1 MKVLQ
6 LGKFY
11 PIIGGVE
18 KVMFDLTRGLST
30 YGVECD
36 MLCADLTGHRCTY
49 ELYDH
54 GAHLICTPSLTKK
67 FATCFSPAMI
77 LRLRS
82 ICNQYDI
89 IHVHHPDPM
98 AAIALFLSG
107 YQGKVILHWHSD
119 IIKQHFLLQFY
130 LPLQNWLIKRA
141 DLILGT
147 TPVYIRSSPYLQM
160 VQEKTNYLPIGIKP
174 LIPNPKKVRAIRNI
188 YSGKKIVFSLGRLV
202 NYKGFS
208 YLIDAAKTL
217 SDDYVVLIGGSG
229 ELEAKLR
236 QQIDKSGLQKKVYL
250 LGRIPEE
257 DIASYYGA
265 CDLYCLSSVYKT
277 EAFAI
282 VQIEAMSCGKPVVST
297 AIPGSGV
304 SWVNKDGASGLVVPP
319 GDSKALGNAIQ
330 KILSDNSIYHKLSE
344 GAFTRY
350 KEEFSANEMIIRC
363 VSFYKQ
369 VIDI

>member
-11 PIIGGVE
+11 PILGGVE
-18 KVMFDLTRGLST
+18 KVMFDLTRGLT
-30 YGVECD
+30 ANGVACD
-36 MLCADLTGHRCTY
+36 MLCADLTGHRHTY
-49 ELYDH
+49 EINDQT
-54 GAHLICTPSLTKK
+54 AHLICTPTWVNK
-67 FATCFSPAMI
+67 FATCISPAMI
-77 LRLRS
+77 IKLKS
-82 ICNQYDI
+82 ICNKYDI
-89 IHVHHPDPM
+89 IHIHHPDPM
-98 AAIALFLSG
+98 AALALYLSG
-107 YQGKVILHWHSD
+107 YQGKVVLHWHSD
-119 IIKQHFLLQFY
+119 IIKQHRLLHFY
-130 LPLQNWLIKRA
+130 LPLQNWLIRRA

-147 TPVYIRSSPYLQM
+147 TPVYVKESPYLQT
-160 VQEKTNYLPIGIKP
+160 VQEKTDFLPIGIDP
-174 LIPNPKKVRAIRNI
+174 VTPNPTKVKAFCCKYPN
-188 YSGKKIVFSLGRLV
+188 KKIVFSLGRLV
-202 NYKGFS
+202 SYKGFS

-217 SDDYVVLIGGSG
+217 PDDYVVLIGGAG
-229 ELEAKLR
+229 ALEDELR
-236 QQIDKSGLQKKVYL
+236 QQIEQCGLQKKVFL
-250 LGRIPEE
+250 LGRISDE
-257 DIASYYGA
+257 DLPSYYGA
-265 CDLYCLSSVYKT
+265 CDLYCLSSIYKT

-319 GDSKALGNAIQ
+319 ENSKALGNAIQ

-363 VSFYKQ
+363 LSFYKQ